1 MKDMIIRYYHVYS
14 TGDLN
19 EFREICAHPE
29 KEIEVY
35 SEFAQAFGDMNL
47 KATNIVA
54 EGNQVITQW
63 EAKGT
68 HINVF
73 LGKEATHKEIM
84 MTGVD
89 IFQFENN
96 KIGTHEAAIDW
107 LKIATQLGLERFDEL
122 PLYE

>member
-19 EFREICAHPE
+19 EFREICVYPD
-29 KEIEVY
+29 KEIDAY
-35 SEFAQAFGDMNL
+35 SEFAQAFGDMSL
-47 KATNIVA
+47 EATNILA
-54 EGNQVITQW
+54 EGNQVVTQW

-73 LGKEATHKEIM
+73 LGKEATHKEII

-89 IFQFENN
+89 IFQFVNE
-96 KIGTHEAAIDW
+96 KIGNHDAIIDW
-107 LKIATQLGLERFDEL
+107 LRVAKQLGLERFDEL